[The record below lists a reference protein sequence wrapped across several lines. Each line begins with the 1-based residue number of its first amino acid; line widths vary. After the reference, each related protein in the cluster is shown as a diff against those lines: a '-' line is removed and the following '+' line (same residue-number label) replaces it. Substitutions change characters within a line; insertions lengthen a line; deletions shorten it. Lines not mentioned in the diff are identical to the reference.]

1 MISVILRGAL
11 LSFLFLL
18 TACQLQPDMS
28 IKDDWQQ
35 YKSKFLASDGRIID
49 TGNQNVSHSEGQGY
63 GMILAVK
70 NNDKDSFNQIWQWTQ
85 MNLQVRKDKLFMWRR
100 RAELPLSDEDPN
112 NATDGDIL
120 IAWALLE
127 ASRLWSLPDYEKEA
141 KDIMQDIKQ
150 KLVDSWDGLPIFLP
164 GEYGFK
170 TSDATVINLSYWV
183 FPALL
188 TFQSFDNDP
197 VWVSLTAS
205 GQKLLKRARFGRW
218 QLPPDWLQ
226 LNSDKTMFPS
236 KNQRFG
242 YDAIRVPLYLMMA
255 KIDNEALDVFA
266 DYWSFYQSFTPA
278 WIALNE
284 NIMDSFG
291 ASDGISSV
299 KEMALWSS
307 GRKNNFDKVTLDDD
321 QDYYSSTLLL
331 FSKLTYQQTK
341 KTL

>member
-1 MISVILRGAL
+1 ML
-11 LSFLFLL
+11 LFLL
-18 TACQLQPDMS
+18 LSACQLQPDMT
-28 IKDDWQQ
+28 IKEDWLH
-35 YKSKFLASDGRIID
+35 YKAKFLASDGRIID

-70 NNDKDSFNQIWQWTQ
+70 NNDKDSFQQIWQWTQ
-85 MNLQVRKDKLFMWRR
+85 TNLQVRKDKLFMWRR

-127 ASRLWSLPDYEKEA
+127 AATLWSLPDYKKEA
-141 KDIMQDIKQ
+141 KDIMKDIKQ
-150 KLVDSWDGLPIFLP
+150 KLVDSWDGLPILLP

-183 FPALL
+183 FPALHAFK
-188 TFQSFDNDP
+188 TFDADP
-197 VWVSLTAS
+197 VWANLAES
-205 GQKLLKRARFGRW
+205 GLQFLKRARFGRW

-226 LNSDKTMFPS
+226 LNSDRTMFPS

-255 KIDNEALDVFA
+255 KIDNEALDVLA
-266 DYWSFYQSFTPA
+266 DYWSFYQPYTPA

-284 NIMDSFG
+284 NTMDSFG

-299 KEMALWSS
+299 REMVLWSS
-307 GRKNNFDKVTLDDD
+307 GRKINVDKVTLDDD
-321 QDYYSSTLLL
+321 QDYYSATLLL

-341 KTL
+341 